1 MKIARYID
9 HAILKPNMTEEE
21 VRRDIALGLKYHVR
35 TVCVQPANIALALSM
50 CSGTDTDVCCVL
62 DFPHGAGGAAAK
74 EAAAAEYAALGAFE
88 IDMVMNIGAAKSG
101 RWDVV
106 KDEIE
111 RVVAQAHAKN
121 VPVKVIFETCFLN
134 PEEIA
139 KATEI
144 SVQAGAD
151 FVKTSTGFATGG
163 ATVEAVKIMLD
174 TAKGRIR
181 VKASGGI
188 RDYKTAKLYVDMGV
202 DRLGV
207 GAAGS
212 AAICEEETM

>member
-9 HAILKPNMTEEE
+9 HAILKPDMTEEE
-21 VRRDIALGLKYHVR
+21 ARRDIALGLKYHVR

-50 CSGTDTDVCCVL
+50 CEGTDTDVCCVL

-88 IDMVMNIGAAKSG
+88 IDMVMNIGAARSG

-111 RVVAQAHAKN
+111 RVVRQAHAKN

-139 KATEI
+139 KATEV
-144 SVQAGAD
+144 SAQAGAD

-174 TAKGRIR
+174 AAKGRIK

-188 RDYKTAKLYVDMGV
+188 RDYETAKRYVDMGV

-207 GAAGS
+207 GAKGS